1 MSRDN
6 RLNDDDDD
14 DDFGGSPS
22 EPADVWLISYADL
35 LTNLLVFFVLLI
47 SASHV
52 SSVEFERVKDSLKGS
67 SKKQPET
74 SMTQVYESLNQAV
87 KSHQQQENIKVEK
100 DDRSIAIS
108 FPGKV
113 LFDLG
118 KADVKPEVNDMM
130 KEIAAALQNIPDYAR
145 IAIEGHTDDNPVQ
158 GSGVQ
163 SNWHLSALRAVNVL
177 QYMDQLAV
185 CKGKCEIR
193 GFGATMPV
201 AENRNSSGQKIESNQ
216 ALNRRVVIRVF

>member
-1 MSRDN
+1 MHEDRF
-6 RLNDDDDD
+6 DDDDD
-14 DDFGGSPS
+14 NDLGGSPS
-22 EPADVWLISYADL
+22 EPADTWLLSYADL

-52 SSVEFERVKDSLKGS
+52 SSVEFERVKDSLQKE
-67 SKKQPET
+67 SKTPSEN
-74 SMTQVYESLNQAV
+74 SMTQVYESLNQTV
-87 KSHQQQENIKVEK
+87 NSHQRQEEIKVEK

-118 KADVKPEVNDMM
+118 KSEVKPEVNEMM

-158 GSGVQ
+158 GNGVQ

-177 QYMDQLAV
+177 QYLDQLAV

-193 GFGATMPV
+193 GFGETMPV
-201 AENRNSSGQKIESNQ
+201 AENRNSTGAKIATNQ
-216 ALNRRVVIRVF
+216 ALNRRVVIRVY